1 MDELDD
7 KLQAM
12 AREYQEPPP
21 FDRERVWNAIA
32 AQRRAATTGAPR
44 PGVVRLAPGRR
55 ALARRA
61 ATWGSAIAAVLAI
74 GFVLGRRAT
83 PAGELSR
90 PASVASTPA
99 DPATALSV
107 AAAGHIRQAETYLT
121 LFRASARRGTPDT
134 TAIPVARELLATNR
148 LLASAPGT
156 DPGLRQLLL
165 DLEFVLVQITQ
176 LEGRAHPGDVQL
188 ITDGLEHSGT
198 LTRLRTA
205 TPRIPV
211 SLSTG
216 VS

>member
-7 KLQAM
+7 KLQAL

-21 FDRERVWNAIA
+21 LDRERVWNAIA
-32 AQRRAATTGAPR
+32 ARRRAAATEAPG
-44 PGVVRLAPGRR
+44 PGVVRLTPRT
-55 ALARRA
+55 LARRA
-61 ATWGSAIAAVLAI
+61 AAWGSAIAAVLAI
-74 GFVLGRRAT
+74 GFVLGRRST
-83 PAGELSR
+83 PAAEAPR

-99 DPATALSV
+99 DPAMALSI
-107 AAAGHIRQAETYLT
+107 AAAGHIRRAETYLT
-121 LFRASARRGTPDT
+121 LFRASARSGTPDT

-148 LLASAPGT
+148 LLASAPGA
-156 DPGLRQLLL
+156 DPRLRQLLL

-198 LTRLRTA
+198 LVRLRTA